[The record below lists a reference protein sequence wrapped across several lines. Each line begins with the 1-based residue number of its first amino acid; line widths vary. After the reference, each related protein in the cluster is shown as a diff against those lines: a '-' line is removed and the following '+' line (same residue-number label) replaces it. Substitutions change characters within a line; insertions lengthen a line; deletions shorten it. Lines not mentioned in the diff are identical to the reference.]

1 MKLFLFLIIIG
12 AIAWFY
18 WCGKNQNKPSTVQE
32 VIGGNTAKLAW
43 DGLTQNGSCYRV
55 VVEVEP
61 INLDNASADENKAI
75 WMNFLM
81 LINTLSLPYTL
92 ITQSQLF
99 EMKDYTDSYGRE
111 IEYLPP
117 EYSGLQDS
125 AKVVQDY
132 LTQTMDQGT
141 VRDFHGYVIFEYD
154 SVVATLNMSGDV
166 SNLLEKIAPKKEKIS
181 EEEKTD
187 LASQILDE
195 AVSTLYGFCEQI
207 GMRYQRLDNAGVWNY
222 NYQTLQR
229 ELSPQARMI
238 DALRT
243 DSFKRVKQ
251 SMSYDTSNG

>member
-1 MKLFLFLIIIG
+1 MKLFVFFIIIG
-12 AIAWFY
+12 TVAWIY
-18 WCGKNQNKPSTVQE
+18 WRGKKENKPSTVQE
-32 VIGGNTAKLAW
+32 VLGAKTATLAW
-43 DGLTQNGSCYRV
+43 DGLTQSGSCYRV

-61 INLDNASADENKAI
+61 LNSDNASADENKTI

-99 EMKDYTDSYGRE
+99 EMKDYTDSYGRD
-111 IEYLPP
+111 IDYLPI
-117 EYSGLQDS
+117 EYSGVQDS
-125 AKVVQDY
+125 AVVVKDY
-132 LTQTMDQGT
+132 LTQSMDQGT

-154 SVVATLNMSGDV
+154 SVVAALNMGGDV
-166 SNLLEKIAPKKEKIS
+166 RNILDKIAPKKEKIS
-181 EEEKTD
+181 EEEQID
-187 LASQILDE
+187 LATQILDE

-207 GMRYQRLDNAGVWNY
+207 GIRYQRLDNAGVWNY
-222 NYQTLQR
+222 SYQTLQR

-251 SMSYDTSNG
+251 SVSYEMSSE